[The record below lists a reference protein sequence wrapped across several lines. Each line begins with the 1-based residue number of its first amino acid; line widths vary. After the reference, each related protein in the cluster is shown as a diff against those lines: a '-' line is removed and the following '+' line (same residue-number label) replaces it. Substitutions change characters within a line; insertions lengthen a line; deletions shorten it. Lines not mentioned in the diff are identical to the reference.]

1 MKLLAGGF
9 DVDYGMKKRKK
20 KIMKSHLV
28 FFYHIGVLKN
38 NMSFLCCSGD
48 MCISDGRVVYKKLG
62 EIFLILVLKLCYRH
76 N

>member
-9 DVDYGMKKRKK
+9 DVDYGIKKRKK
-20 KIMKSHLV
+20 KDHEKSPR

-38 NMSFLCCSGD
+38 NMSFLCFSGD
-48 MCISDGRVVYKKLG
+48 MCISDGRVVYKKFWG
-62 EIFLILVLKLCYRH
+62 NFLNTGPRHRH

>member
-9 DVDYGMKKRKK
+9 DVDYGIKK
-20 KIMKSHLV
+20 KKKKDHEKSPR

-38 NMSFLCCSGD
+38 NMSFLCCSVD

-62 EIFLILVLKLCYRH
+62 EIFLILALKLCYRH